1 MRERGEEEWENLSQI
16 YKKGNGVLDG
26 IMKIRKDMLI

>member
-1 MRERGEEEWENLSQI
+1 MREKGEEEWENLSQI

-26 IMKIRKDMLI
+26 IIKIRKYMPI